1 MSNFLHF
8 IFATLLFSH
17 ISRCAAD
24 SSSSICKNDSTFK
37 FIREGTTRGCGWIR
51 KQSDD
56 IRQGVCQN
64 SDIRSQCKVSCGI
77 CCEDDPDYFFVIND
91 HPRYCP
97 WFGKKPIRIN
107 TYCGRKSYLNG
118 AQVRNVCPKACNNC
132 PSFISLETNPAF
144 QIGSAPT
151 PAPRPVSTPVPPTP
165 PATKPI
171 PSLAPTPA
179 LNLPL
184 SPAPT
189 PDPNLSV
196 TPAPRNPRSPTMIP
210 TTRAPVL
217 IPDQD
222 STSKNPAPHQNNLG
236 SVIDGPPDDRD
247 KKSFP
252 YVAVFTS
259 IGGGVLCLSLSIIAA
274 FVIWKRRSN
283 NDDASTSTSKRKLK
297 LPRLFRRRG

>member
-24 SSSSICKNDSTFK
+24 SSSICKNDSTFSFTHK
-37 FIREGTTRGCGWIR
+37 GTTKGCGWIR

-56 IRQGVCQN
+56 IRQGVCQI

-77 CCEDDPDYFFVIND
+77 CCEDDPDYFFVIDD
-91 HPRYCP
+91 HQRYCP

-107 TYCGRKSYLNG
+107 TYCGRKSYDLNG
-118 AQVRNVCPKACNNC
+118 AQVRNVCPKACDNC
-132 PSFISLETNPAF
+132 PSFISLENPAF
-144 QIGSAPT
+144 QIGPAPT
-151 PAPRPVSTPVPPTP
+151 PAPRPVSTPVPT

-189 PDPNLSV
+189 PDPNLSL
-196 TPAPRNPRSPTMIP
+196 TPAPRNPRSPNMIP
-210 TTRAPVL
+210 TRAPVF

-222 STSKNPAPHQNNLG
+222 STSNPAPQNNLG

-259 IGGGVLCLSLSIIAA
+259 LGGVLCLSLSIAA

-283 NDDASTSTSKRKLK
+283 DASKRKLK
-297 LPRLFRRRG
+297 LPRLFRRKG